1 MRSSVSRPLLISGV
15 GKFATLLVLAST
27 TTWAAA
33 PPAPSNSTPTSLAEP
48 GHALSHSSTGSVPS
62 LAQLEKLTPAQREAR
77 IEKIRERRV
86 AKARQEAQLTPAE
99 KEIRRAQLQ
108 DRLRKRLE
116 ALRQKKASGSLTEP
130 EQKQLKRLEEVAK
143 GFKNGPKNPK

>member
-1 MRSSVSRPLLISGV
+1 M
-15 GKFATLLVLAST
+15 
-27 TTWAAA
+27 
-33 PPAPSNSTPTSLAEP
+33 
-48 GHALSHSSTGSVPS
+48 SHSSTGPVPS

-86 AKARQEAQLTPAE
+86 AKARQESQLTPAE
-99 KEIRRAQLQ
+99 RENRRAELQ

-116 ALRQKKASGSLTEP
+116 ALRQKRAAGSLTEP
-130 EQKQLKRLEEVAK
+130 EQRQLKRLEEVAK